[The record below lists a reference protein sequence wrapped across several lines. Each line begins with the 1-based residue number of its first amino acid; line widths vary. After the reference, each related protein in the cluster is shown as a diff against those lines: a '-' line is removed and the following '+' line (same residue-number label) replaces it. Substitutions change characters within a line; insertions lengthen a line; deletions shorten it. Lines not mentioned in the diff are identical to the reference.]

1 MFKTETHIHTKN
13 SSDCGWLFAEE
24 MVKEYYEAGYSTI
37 VITDHFCT
45 ENIAWDEK
53 VKKSL
58 VCYYK
63 AKEISKKDNINVLM
77 STEMEFDKTKPNH
90 YLLYGITEEFLIA
103 NPDINKMSIEEFS
116 YIAKE
121 NGLFVVQAHTHRNKR
136 CYPTPQFIDAIEIY
150 NGNPRHSDYSDKSLK
165 VAEDNNL
172 YKIAGSDAHR
182 KEDIARSG
190 IITDIEIKSI
200 DDLIVAIKERNIKII
215 YHEEI

>member
-13 SSDCGWLFAEE
+13 SSGCGWLFAEE
-24 MVKEYYEAGYSTI
+24 MVKEYYEAGYTTI

-45 ENIAWDEK
+45 ENIAWNEK
-53 VKKSL
+53 VQKSL
-58 VCYYK
+58 AGYYK
-63 AKEISKKDNINVLM
+63 AEEVSKKYNINVLM

-90 YLLYGITEEFLIA
+90 YLLYGITQEFLLA
-103 NPDINKMSIEEFS
+103 NPDIDKMSIEEFS
-116 YIAKE
+116 WIAKE
-121 NGLFVVQAHTHRNKR
+121 KGIFVVQAHPHRNER
-136 CYPTPQFIDAIEIY
+136 CYPTPKFVDAIEIY

-172 YKIAGSDAHR
+172 YKTAGSDAHR

-200 DDLIVAIKERNIKII
+200 YDLIEAIKDGNVKII
-215 YHEEI
+215 YPE